1 MYQAIVF
8 LPLIGF
14 FIAGIFG
21 RLIGARAS
29 EIVTTTLL
37 LVSAVLSWI
46 ALFQVGFGSG
56 TTRVQV
62 ATWLASADLRV
73 DWAFRVDTLTV
84 VMLVVVNTV
93 SSLVHLYSIGYM
105 HEDPSRPRFFAYL
118 SLFTFAML
126 MLVTADNLVQMFF
139 GWEGVGLA
147 SYLLIGFWYQ
157 KPSANAAAIKA
168 FVVNRVGDFGFLLG
182 IFLVFVLTG
191 SVAFDSIFPQIAGLT
206 ERSFRFLGY
215 DWNALTLTCLLLFM
229 GAMGKSA
236 QFMLHTWLPD
246 AMEGPTP
253 VSALIHAATMV
264 TAGVFMVARL
274 SPIFEYA
281 PVALTVVV
289 VIGATTAF
297 FAATVGLVQ
306 NDIKRVIAYSTC
318 SQLGYMFVAM
328 GVGAYSAGIFHLFT
342 HAFFK
347 ALLFLGAGS
356 VIHAMHHEQDM
367 RNMGGLRK
375 HIPLTAAAMTIGTLA
390 LTGFPLFAGYF
401 SKDAIIESAYA
412 SVPHGGFASSYAFVL
427 LVVAALMTSFYSWRL
442 YFMTFEGKPRW
453 AGHGH
458 DAHGHDDHAHAAHG
472 HHDDHAQAAG
482 HDDHGH
488 GHHDHKPHESPLSM
502 LIPLAV
508 LSLGALA
515 AGYVFKE
522 AFIGHDYEHF
532 WKAALFTAKDNH
544 ILHAMHEVPKWV
556 VWSPF
561 VAMLLGFL
569 LALYMYVLRPDVPGK
584 LAAANPVLYKFLLN
598 KWYFDEIYDF
608 LFVKPAM
615 WLGRFLWKK
624 GDGFVIDGMG
634 PDGVS
639 ARVVDVTNRVV
650 RLQTGYV
657 YHYAFAMLIGV
668 AGLVTWYLMAR
679 G

>member
-1 MYQAIVF
+1 MYHAIVF
-8 LPLIGF
+8 LPLVGF
-14 FIAGIFG
+14 LIAGLFG
-21 RLIGARAS
+21 RLIGPRPS
-29 EIVTTTLL
+29 ELVTTLL
-37 LVSAVLSWI
+37 LMIAAALSWV
-46 ALFQVGFGSG
+46 AFVQVGFGSG

-62 ATWLASADLRV
+62 ATWMQSGGMQV
-73 DWAFRVDTLTV
+73 DWAFRIDTLTV

-93 SSLVHLYSIGYM
+93 SALVHLYSIGYM
-105 HEDPSRPRFFAYL
+105 HEDEHRPRFFAYL

-126 MLVTADNLVQMFF
+126 MLVTSDNLVQMFF

-147 SYLLIGFWYQ
+147 SYLLIGFWFK

-168 FVVNRVGDFGFLLG
+168 FVVNRVGDFGFALG
-182 IFLVFVLTG
+182 IFLVFWLTG
-191 SVAFDSIFPQIAGLT
+191 SVAYDQIFAKIPELT
-206 ERSFRFLGY
+206 GTSFRFIGIE
-215 DWNALTLTCLLLFM
+215 WNAITLACLLLFM

-236 QFMLHTWLPD
+236 QFLLHTWLPD

-274 SPIFEYA
+274 SPIFEFSPA
-281 PVALTVVV
+281 ALTVVV
-289 VIGATTAF
+289 VIGAITAF

-318 SQLGYMFVAM
+318 SQLGYMFVAL

-390 LTGFPLFAGYF
+390 LTGFPFLAGYF
-401 SKDAIIESAYA
+401 SKDAIIESA
-412 SVPHGGFASSYAFVL
+412 FAKGTGAGSMAFVL
-427 LVVAALMTSFYSWRL
+427 LVTAAAFTSFYSWRL

-453 AGHGH
+453 G
-458 DAHGHDDHAHAAHG
+458 DAAHHDHG
-472 HHDDHAQAAG
+472 AAPAMLAGAHHGA

-488 GHHDHKPHESPLSM
+488 GHAHTPHESPLVM
-502 LIPLAV
+502 LVPLAV
-508 LSLGALA
+508 LSLGAVA
-515 AGYVFKE
+515 AGFAFKE
-522 AFIGHDYEHF
+522 AFIGHNYEAF

-544 ILHAMHEVPKWV
+544 ILHDMHEVPKWV

-561 VAMLLGFL
+561 VAMVIGFVG
-569 LALYMYVLRPDVPGK
+569 ALYCYVLRPHVPGEI
-584 LAAANPVLYKFLLN
+584 ARRHEFLYRFLLN
-598 KWYFDEIYDF
+598 KWYFDELYDW
-608 LFVKPAM
+608 LFVRPAK

-624 GDGFVIDGMG
+624 GDGMVIDGLG
-634 PDGVS
+634 PDGIS

-657 YHYAFAMLIGV
+657 YHYAFSMIMGV
-668 AGLVTWYLMAR
+668 GGLVTWYLLTR